1 MNISDLELTPAQRQA
16 LLAQPDAPV
25 YIANQQTRKIYMLVE
40 KGRFPE
46 LEEEY
51 IRTRLEEGFAAI
63 ERGEVEDWDSAS
75 IKAEGR
81 ETLRRNQSPS

>member
-1 MNISDLELTPAQRQA
+1 MEISDLELTPAQRQA

-25 YIANQQTRKIYMLVE
+25 YISDQQTRKIYMLVE

-51 IRTRLEEGFAAI
+51 IRDGLELAREQIA
-63 ERGEVEDWDSAS
+63 RGETSNATLQEVIA
-75 IKAEGR
+75 KAE
-81 ETLRRNQSPS
+81 RRLIS